1 VEVGQP
7 SRTAFATARARALH
21 QIADPPRVFTDP
33 LAIAILG
40 VDPAELIQPDD
51 LQARRTQLFIALR
64 SRFADDAI
72 ADAVAKGTRQVVVL
86 GAGLDTFGCRNPHAG
101 VRVFEID
108 HPDTQV
114 WKRARLADADIDIP
128 PSLVFAPVD
137 FEHRGLDDGLM
148 SAGFDRT
155 LPAIFVWLGVVQYLT
170 GEAVL
175 VSLQFIASRNACTA
189 VVFDYREPPSTLTG
203 QGLAEFDARAQR
215 VADLGEPW
223 LTFFTPSEIVDTL
236 TTIGFDTVADH
247 TGADLYTAYTGRRP
261 RADTRSTTHVVLGL
275 TA

>member
-1 VEVGQP
+1 MEVGQP
-7 SRTAFATARARALH
+7 SRTAFAAARARALH
-21 QIADPPRVFTDP
+21 QLADPPRVFTDP
-33 LAIAILG
+33 LAIPILG

-51 LQARRTQLFIALR
+51 VQARRTQLFIALR

-72 ADAVAKGTRQVVVL
+72 ADAVATGTQQVVVL

-101 VRVFEID
+101 VRVFEVD
-108 HPDTQV
+108 HPDTQI
-114 WKRARLADADIDIP
+114 WKRARLVDAGIDIP

-137 FEHRGLDDGLM
+137 FEHQGLDDGLM

-175 VSLQFIASRNACTA
+175 ATLQFIASQNARSA
-189 VVFDYREPPSTLTG
+189 VVFDYREPPST
-203 QGLAEFDARAQR
+203 FDARAQR

-223 LTFFTPSEIVDTL
+223 LTFFTPTEIVDTL

-247 TGADLYTAYTGRRP
+247 TGADLYTVYTGRRP
-261 RADTRSTTHVVLGL
+261 RADTRSTTHVVLGVN
-275 TA
+275 A